1 MASRVGAY
9 SSEHSR
15 RRVCTSCD
23 PGGASSSAST
33 SSSKWRNLAVVT
45 FVRATRFSR
54 RLILQSV
61 MASLT
66 GRRAVERHPVQVLWI
81 QDLRKLASAL
91 LLLAMRGGAAGILPA
106 PRRITS
112 YEPTVRLRAMR

>member
-15 RRVCTSCD
+15 RPVCTLRATLAV
-23 PGGASSSAST
+23 ASSSAST
-33 SSSKWRNLAVVT
+33 SSSKWRNLAVLT
-45 FVRATRFSR
+45 FVHATRFSR

-66 GRRAVERHPVQVLWI
+66 RRRAVERHRVRVLWI
-81 QDLRKLASAL
+81 QDLWKLASAL

-106 PRRITS
+106 PRRI
-112 YEPTVRLRAMR
+112 PAMSRRSA

>member
-15 RRVCTSCD
+15 RPVCTLRATLAV
-23 PGGASSSAST
+23 ASSSAST

-66 GRRAVERHPVQVLWI
+66 RRRAVERHPVQVLWI

-91 LLLAMRGGAAGILPA
+91 LRLAMRGGAAGILPA
-106 PRRITS
+106 PRRITN
-112 YEPTVRLRAMR
+112 YEPTVRLGQ